1 MTKAHTAR
9 FPGVARRRIANGIAA
24 ALLAAC
30 GTGSAF
36 AFQLDTSNNPD
47 LSVRLDTTVRLNYGV
62 RTQARDNK
70 IGNDVIADEGDYSFN
85 KGDAVAK
92 RLDLLTELDIIYKD
106 RYGMRV
112 SAAGWYD
119 GAYGDKSASN
129 PNLPFRAI
137 PSYVG
142 NEYSNYVQ
150 RFYAGPSGELLDAFV
165 FGTFDIGSVPLSVKA
180 GQHSIY
186 WGESLFLNGNLNSV
200 AYAQNPLDLQKG
212 FATPGTEAK
221 ELFQPLNQ
229 VSATAQVTDT
239 LSFAGQYL
247 LNWSA
252 DRYPEGGTYL
262 GPVDFAFNGPDRQF
276 VSAGLGFAYRGPP
289 SNAPDNGDWGL
300 ASRWSP
306 QWLDGTLGF
315 YYRNFSDKLPQTFI
329 TKVGPNSASRYN
341 LIYADNIDLFGVSLA
356 KNIGGISLGAEAS
369 YRHNTP
375 LNSQVL
381 GIAPGLPAE
390 GDTKG
395 PRGDTYH
402 ALVNALGVIPQNPL
416 FDTASWSAELTW
428 ASWAKV
434 TSGQNLFFAEGFAP
448 CKGKDV
454 GDGCTTKDYTGLS
467 LAFSP
472 TWFHVFPSVDLL
484 APITY
489 SRGLNGNA
497 PTVFGGNQDNG
508 NYSVGIAADIQS
520 KYRVDLKYIQYFGS
534 YKDNGTAVTSQN
546 GFTTLLSDRGFVN
559 LTFKTTF

>member
-1 MTKAHTAR
+1 MTKAHSER
-9 FPGVARRRIANGIAA
+9 SLGVARRGIAHGIA
-24 ALLAAC
+24 IALLAAF
-30 GTGSAF
+30 GTGNAL
-36 AFQLDTSNNPD
+36 AFQLDTSYNPD
-47 LSVRLDTTVRLNYGV
+47 LSVRLDTTVRVNYAV
-62 RTQARDNK
+62 RTESRDNK
-70 IGNDVIADEGDYSFN
+70 IGNDVIADEGDYSFD

-92 RLDLLTELDIIYKD
+92 RVDLLTELDIVYKS

-112 SAAGWYD
+112 SAAGWND
-119 GAYGDKSASN
+119 GAYGSDSKSN
-129 PNLPFRAI
+129 PNLPFRNI

-142 NEYSNYVQ
+142 NHYTNYVQ

-165 FGTFDIGSVPLSVKA
+165 FGTFDLGDVPLSLKA
-180 GQHSIY
+180 GQHTIY

-221 ELFQPLNQ
+221 ELFRPLNQ

-262 GPVDFAFNGPDRQF
+262 GPVDFAFNGPQRQF
-276 VSAGLGFAYRGPP
+276 VSAALGFAQHGPP
-289 SNAPDNGDWGL
+289 SNAPEQGDWGL

-329 TKVGPNSASRYN
+329 TKVAPGSASQYN
-341 LIYADNIDLFGVSLA
+341 LIYADNIELWGVSLA

-428 ASWAKV
+428 AEWAKV

-454 GDGCTTKDYTGLS
+454 GDGCTTKNYTGLS

-472 TWFHVFPSVDLL
+472 TWFHVFPGVDLL
-484 APITY
+484 APVTY

-508 NYSVGIAADIQS
+508 NYSIGVAADIQA
-520 KYRVDLKYIQYFGS
+520 KYRVDLKYIEYFGK

-546 GFTTLLSDRGFVN
+546 GFTTLLSDRGFVS